1 MNDMMLFLTIAA
13 VAMAVVVGFAVGA
26 ILVERSWRKRIGKNR
41 PAYTQDLTRF
51 ADPVDYW
58 SQLENED
65 TPRTRSGR
73 GRSLGKRKD

>member
-26 ILVERSWRKRIGKNR
+26 ILVERSWRKRIGRRR

-51 ADPVDYW
+51 ADAGEYW
-58 SQLENED
+58 SQFDEED
-65 TPRTRSGR
+65 GPMLRRSR
-73 GRSLGKRKD
+73 GRPLGKRKD